1 MNKYV
6 NGQALT
12 GNAGGG
18 TTIFGSG
25 LNPFNR
31 LVLSTTRSWTD
42 ADRDFV
48 PDCDLTLAAA
58 NGECAAMTNQNFGR
72 TVPGTAYDPDVLSGW
87 GKRGYNWE
95 FAAGVQHEILPRTSL
110 ELTYFRRSFGNFVVT
125 DNRAVA
131 ASDYTR
137 YQIAAPSNPGL
148 PGGGGYTVA
157 GLYDLNPNK
166 VGQVDNYIT
175 FADNYGGQSETW
187 NGIDLTAN
195 TRLAGVQLMGGLSSG
210 RQSVDFCGVVE
221 QLPEMQFGLR
231 TLARTNAASVLVPQQ
246 YCSMEEGF
254 LTQVKFVGSYTIPR
268 INVQFG
274 GSFQNIPGTQVAAN
288 YVATNAIVQPSLGR
302 PLSGG
307 ANNVTV
313 SILEPGTTYG
323 ERVNQLDLRFAK
335 ILNVGGSRRATVS
348 LDLANAFNANTV
360 LTESVVYTTWRQ
372 PQSILTARFVKIGV
386 QFNF

>member
-1 MNKYV
+1 
-6 NGQALT
+6 
-12 GNAGGG
+12 
-18 TTIFGSG
+18 
-25 LNPFNR
+25 
-31 LVLSTTRSWTD
+31 
-42 ADRDFV
+42 
-48 PDCDLTLAAA
+48 
-58 NGECAAMTNQNFGR
+58 
-72 TVPGTAYDPDVLSGW
+72 
-87 GKRGYNWE
+87 
-95 FAAGVQHEILPRTSL
+95 
-110 ELTYFRRSFGNFVVT
+110 
-125 DNRAVA
+125 
-131 ASDYTR
+131 
-137 YQIAAPSNPGL
+137 
-148 PGGGGYTVA
+148 VA